1 MNGKILEPGQVN
13 NFFIFPGM
21 SFGAWSCGAR
31 SIPESFFMVAA
42 EAVANGL
49 DAHDIEVES
58 VVPHPSRIRSIAEGV
73 AKAVVLAAQEK
84 GLATK
89 TLGAGAAE
97 VSEALAGLMWSPATE
112 TRQSLRRARNSTD
125 FSGVSVCEKDMADH

>member
-1 MNGKILEPGQVN
+1 MTAEVPFDALEHAALDDKIKAGKPCLVLCPALHSAG
-13 NFFIFPGM
+13 
-21 SFGAWSCGAR
+21 
-31 SIPESFFMVAA
+31 
-42 EAVANGL
+42 GL
-49 DAHDIEVES
+49 LK
-58 VVPHPSRIRSIAEGV
+58 

-112 TRQSLRRARNSTD
+112 TRQSLRRERNSTD